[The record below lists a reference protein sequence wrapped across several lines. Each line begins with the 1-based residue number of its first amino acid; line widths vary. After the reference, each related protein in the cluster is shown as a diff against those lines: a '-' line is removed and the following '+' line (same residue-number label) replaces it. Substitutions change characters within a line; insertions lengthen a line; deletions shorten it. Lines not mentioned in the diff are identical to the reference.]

1 MGILDY
7 IERIKRENEGPRI
20 TAQEPRNMADGGR
33 IGFANGKDVKPG
45 RIPGKDYGDK
55 YRWKRKNW
63 DTYQSILDDYSS
75 SVDGV
80 IKEGNITK
88 IKSLRE
94 FFNEGKYKN
103 EKGDLIN
110 RSTFESWV
118 KNNNKRPVAT
128 KNIFKSIYN
137 NAITKANASEKWI
150 STGDFARSLGLKGEG
165 RIASGQLQEW
175 TKSHKTGLKELD
187 SIETK
192 VTRNANKL
200 FSNLDQPVENFFSPM
215 KKIGEMTGTSGQVA
229 GKILKNYDF
238 PADKE
243 IIRSLGAPTVQ
254 GKISGM
260 DWRLD
265 DFIDYYNNKSF
276 MDPSTLKQLANVDT
290 TAGNIVQDAW
300 RHTLDGGKDIE
311 WIERPKLNKD
321 GQVTSWLD
329 AKFRYVGEGINTP
342 LNQRKIWTVG
352 NQNPDKNIFNIEF
365 VGRDAPEFKRQF
377 EITQEMFDFNNELV
391 KHPVKGTMV
400 KRGQLMKEMY
410 HYGTGT
416 SFNRSA
422 YQRDHFDI
430 KKDPFGLKKHKVNGN
445 IVDGLRIIPSRI
457 NQAAGNIK
465 HWKRY
470 TEKGFGSP
478 ITKLKYAEKAGADK
492 YTAIGYNFNKSP
504 AELAASEYEFAKKFF
519 NKFQAA
525 GWNWDGKNW
534 KIKPGME
541 DSANAVLTNEG
552 RIIKSPIDIATD
564 YQKIGQTILKEG
576 DLSYFK
582 RTKEKSEILQM
593 AAGEGSKASKLFAQL
608 YTSGSEGRKTLKAM
622 TSLTGINDYL
632 RSEGM
637 PPICVTKS
645 PKKCGMD
652 LIKSEGGVDAYRS
665 ELEKRIANAKG
676 DEKWFKAYNNPK
688 LASVKNFFKNAG
700 RKLGKFGKGLVW
712 GEAVYIPFGMAY
724 ESGRGRN
731 LLEAFDNSLGLGGHL
746 GIEEKNL
753 MKYADKAGYSEEDK
767 KYFSQFAQLDKNDNW
782 TMFWELAA
790 AGDKWAVDKLG
801 GYDKWWNVNTI
812 KDFSAGKIKDLQ
824 TESENIIK
832 GLQTGLGEGISGKYG
847 EREYLKDVQ
856 AIDFINKAKEKEAN
870 TIINKALAEKQGKP
884 SLAPHTPAPDRWLV
898 MENLIDAFTQEDWLK
913 KVKEEG
919 LKKEKAGPLWSTL
932 TSPIGAF
939 YAASKDPRVDRE
951 KILEEEGRE
960 DLLYKEYMHPLYGP
974 SFSRSQAMEHG
985 RPYKELFP
993 GAGWG
998 TMKSRYLQAD
1008 GGRAGYMGGGI
1019 TGIRKPSALP
1029 PTGGPM
1035 SQGLR
1040 SLYIDDKDY

>member
-1 MGILDY
+1 MDKFWERY
-7 IERIKRENEGPRI
+7 ITSRPAPGESKGAFDAFAAASR
-20 TAQEPRNMADGGR
+20 AQEPRTMAQAPIAEDLEPGSLRDEMLKGFDPSQETHEEYLQRINLERPFNAAHGGR
-33 IGFANGKDVKPG
+33 IGFADGKNVKPG
-45 RIPGKDYGDK
+45 RVPGKDYGDK

-80 IKEGNITK
+80 IKEGNVTK

-128 KNIFKSIYN
+128 KDIFKAIYN
-137 NAITKANASEKWI
+137 NTVTKANAGEKWI
-150 STGDFARSLGLKGEG
+150 SIGDFARSMGLTGEG

-229 GKILKNYDF
+229 GKILKNYNF

-243 IIRSLGAPTVQ
+243 IIRSLGTPTVQ

-260 DWRLD
+260 NWRLD

-329 AKFRYVGEGINTP
+329 AKFRYVGEGIDTP

-365 VGRDAPEFKRQF
+365 VGREAPEFKRQF
-377 EITQEMFDFNNELV
+377 EITQEMFNFNNELV

-416 SFNRSA
+416 GFAKSA
-422 YQRDHFDI
+422 YERDHFNI
-430 KKDPFGLKKHKVNGN
+430 KDDVFGIKSKN
-445 IVDGLRIIPSRI
+445 GLRIIPRRI
-457 NQAAGNIK
+457 NQAAGQIK
-465 HWKRY
+465 VWKRY
-470 TEKGFGSP
+470 TEKGLGSP

-492 YTAIGYNFNKSP
+492 YEKIGYNFNKTP
-504 AELAASEYEFAKKFF
+504 AELAKSEYEFAKKFF

-541 DSANAVLTNEG
+541 ESANAVLTNKG
-552 RIIKSPIDIATD
+552 RIIRSPIDIATD
-564 YQKIGQTILKEG
+564 YKKIGQTILNEQDWWKLPPKQQTDIFKMAGFEYQPLKMEG
-576 DLSYFK
+576 IDLSK
-582 RTKEKSEILQM
+582 P
-593 AAGEGSKASKLFAQL
+593 
-608 YTSGSEGRKTLKAM
+608 EGRLKFRQIGTAKVLNKILEKNNIKICNDKLQGGKGVVCGATFAERDPKAFLEAIKRNKDAAFIINKPGLVKGALKGLSTWAKGELGPFGWIGSLATIDAAFGVYELGQGATPLQALDTTLWFLPKSWLKA
-622 TSLTGINDYL
+622 
-632 RSEGM
+632 
-637 PPICVTKS
+637 
-645 PKKCGMD
+645 
-652 LIKSEGGVDAYRS
+652 
-665 ELEKRIANAKG
+665 
-676 DEKWFKAYNNPK
+676 DEKTFKGVYERAGFTDEDFGEFKKWMK
-688 LASVKNFFKNAG
+688 LEDLDQQYFMSSKQLKFMQGQV
-700 RKLGKFGKGLVW
+700 FGKQS
-712 GEAVYIPFGMAY
+712 E
-724 ESGRGRN
+724 
-731 LLEAFDNSLGLGGHL
+731 
-746 GIEEKNL
+746 
-753 MKYADKAGYSEEDK
+753 ADKAYQKEVDALPDAYKDMGWNRPLFTITSEEQKTMEHPFYGPAVDRHNRILAESHDVYESLKDPDK
-767 KYFSQFAQLDKNDNW
+767 SLKDLDYSRK
-782 TMFWELAA
+782 LAA
-790 AGDKWAVDKLG
+790 MERANRKKQMHLATLEGQLG
-801 GYDKWWNVNTI
+801 
-812 KDFSAGKIKDLQ
+812 
-824 TESENIIK
+824 
-832 GLQTGLGEGISGKYG
+832 YG
-847 EREYLKDVQ
+847 ESMEEIL
-856 AIDFINKAKEKEAN
+856 
-870 TIINKALAEKQGKP
+870 
-884 SLAPHTPAPDRWLV
+884 DRSG
-898 MENLIDAFTQEDWLK
+898 NL
-913 KVKEEG
+913 
-919 LKKEKAGPLWSTL
+919 
-932 TSPIGAF
+932 
-939 YAASKDPRVDRE
+939 
-951 KILEEEGRE
+951 
-960 DLLYKEYMHPLYGP
+960 DLLYPEYVHPIEGP
-974 SFSRSQAMEHG
+974 SVSAEQMRA
-985 RPYKELFP
+985 
-993 GAGWG
+993 AGF
-998 TMKSRYLQAD
+998 A
-1008 GGRAGYMGGGI
+1008 GGGMV
-1019 TGIRKPSALP
+1019 GIRKPNAIA

-1040 SLYIDDKDY
+1040 SLYINDKDY